1 MHVSVDSVP
10 GALRLPLW
18 DCVNLSFFPST
29 VLQPG
34 SPGSQGGGAANAGT
48 AVATIIMTA
57 IRAAVINKLMRLITL
72 CILSLLHPPQR
83 VCDTSCYVG

>member
-34 SPGSQGGGAANAGT
+34 SPGSQGGGAANAPT
-48 AVATIIMTA
+48 AVIVIAATK
-57 IRAAVINKLMRLITL
+57 RAATVSIKMMRFI
-72 CILSLLHPPQR
+72 
-83 VCDTSCYVG
+83 